1 MPMPNRT
8 RASERRLIGCCLAGH
23 RLGGPWLAQVGLAV
37 ALTALLAPGAAAQAG
52 EAIATQRVSLTAGS
66 AVTDFQCK
74 PRSRRAAP
82 RPPEPDP
89 LEPPGEEDVAALL
102 QAQGPA
108 GAPATGLSLLPPV
121 GERLRVAV
129 WGDSH
134 MAAAF
139 FTEELVRLAGLDLAL
154 ARPSLLPA
162 TFGRAG
168 VRLPLRRHCAEGDWR
183 YESAHVASVDAA
195 TSGPGLVAM
204 VASRPGA
211 AIALDLRT
219 VRGGEAGPLRLL
231 YEADGAPLRVA
242 LALDGGEP
250 TEVDLQARPG
260 PAALAIA
267 VDAPVSQLRLR
278 LLTGTLRLQ
287 GLALAPASRALLQLD
302 VFGYPGATA
311 AGWARLPPE
320 GLRPWLAADA
330 YDLVVMAYGTN
341 EGNASPFDAAAYR
354 QGVAAAVANLRAA
367 FPAARCVL
375 IGPGDRGVLLRRS
388 QKARAAATARRAGPS
403 VPPAALLRYT
413 QVHETIAAIQQQ
425 AAQAAG
431 CAFWSPLEA
440 MGGPG
445 SAYRW
450 AREGLMAADLIHF
463 TVPGY
468 QQLARAFAAA
478 AGWSPASVLPAR
490 PPAR

>member
-1 MPMPNRT
+1 MRGW
-8 RASERRLIGCCLAGH
+8 RACG
-23 RLGGPWLAQVGLAV
+23 
-37 ALTALLAPGAAAQAG
+37 ALLVPACMAAALLAMPLSDASAQAA
-52 EAIATQRVSLTAGS
+52 EPIATQRVQLTGGG
-66 AVTDFQCK
+66 AVTDFLCK
-74 PRSRRAAP
+74 PRSRRAPPRAP
-82 RPPEPDP
+82 EADP
-89 LEPPGEEDVAALL
+89 LEPPGDDDVAALL
-102 QAQGPA
+102 QAQAPGGQVTA
-108 GAPATGLSLLPPV
+108 GVSLLPPV

-134 MAAAF
+134 MGAAF
-139 FTEELVRLAGLDLAL
+139 FTEELVRVAGLDQAL

-168 VRLPLRRHCAEGDWR
+168 VRLPLRRHCAEGEWR
-183 YESAHVASVDAA
+183 YESAHAGAASAA
-195 TSGPGLVAM
+195 STGPALTAM

-242 LALDGGEP
+242 LALDGGDA
-250 TEVDLQARPG
+250 TEVELQARPG
-260 PAALAIA
+260 PAVLEIA
-267 VDAPVSQLRLR
+267 SDTPVSQLRLR
-278 LLTGTLRLQ
+278 LLAGTLRLQ
-287 GLALAPASRALLQLD
+287 GLALAPQPRALLQLD

-311 AGWARLPPE
+311 AGWGRLPAE
-320 GLRPWLAADA
+320 GLRPWLAPDA

-341 EGNASPFDAAAYR
+341 EGNATPFDAAAY
-354 QGVAAAVANLRAA
+354 QQSVTAAVANLRAA

-388 QKARAAATARRAGPS
+388 QKARGAAASRRAAPA
-403 VPPAALLRYT
+403 VAPAALLRYT
-413 QVHETIAAIQQQ
+413 RVHESIASMQQQ

-431 CAFWSPLEA
+431 CAFWSPLQA

-450 AREGLMAADLIHF
+450 ARAGLMAPDLIHF
-463 TVPGY
+463 TVAGY
-468 QQLARAFAAA
+468 QQLARDFAAA
-478 AGWSPASVLPAR
+478 VGWSAATVLPAR
-490 PPAR
+490 PPVR

>member
-1 MPMPNRT
+1 MPNRT
-8 RASERRLIGCCLAGH
+8 RASERPFAGCLAAWH
-23 RLGGPWLAQVGLAV
+23 RVRAACLAPACLA
-37 ALTALLAPGAAAQAG
+37 AALLGMPLADAAAQA
-52 EAIATQRVSLTAGS
+52 ADPLATLRVTLPAGG

-82 RPPEPDP
+82 RAPEADP
-89 LEPPGEEDVAALL
+89 LEPPGDDDVAALL
-102 QAQGPA
+102 QPQASA
-108 GAPATGLSLLPPV
+108 GQIAPGLSLLPPV

-139 FTEELVRLAGLDLAL
+139 FTDELVRLAGLDPAL

-168 VRLPLRRHCAEGDWR
+168 VRLPLRRHCAEGEWR
-183 YESAHVASVDAA
+183 YESAHAAA
-195 TSGPGLVAM
+195 TAAASTGPAMTAM

-211 AIALDLRT
+211 AITLDLRT

-242 LALDGGEP
+242 LALDGGDA
-250 TEVDLQARPG
+250 TELDLQARPG
-260 PAALAIA
+260 PAVLEIA
-267 VDAPVSQLRLR
+267 SDAPVSQLRLR
-278 LLTGTLRLQ
+278 LVAGTLRLQ
-287 GLALAPASRALLQLD
+287 GLALAPPSRALLQLD

-311 AGWARLPPE
+311 AGWTRLPAD
-320 GLRPWLAADA
+320 GLRPWLAPDA
-330 YDLVVMAYGTN
+330 YDVVVMAYGTN
-341 EGNASPFDAAAYR
+341 EGNATPFDAAAYG
-354 QGVAAAVANLRAA
+354 QSVTAAVANLRAA

-375 IGPGDRGVLLRRS
+375 IGPGDRGVLMRRS
-388 QKARAAATARRAGPS
+388 QKARGAAAARRAGPA
-403 VPPAALLRYT
+403 VTPAALLRYT
-413 QVHETIAAIQQQ
+413 RVHESIASMQQQ

-431 CAFWSPLEA
+431 CAFWSPLQA

-450 AREGLMAADLIHF
+450 ARQGLMAPDLIHF
-463 TVPGY
+463 TVAGY
-468 QQLARAFAAA
+468 QQLARDFAAA
-478 AGWSPASVLPAR
+478 AGWSPATVLPAR